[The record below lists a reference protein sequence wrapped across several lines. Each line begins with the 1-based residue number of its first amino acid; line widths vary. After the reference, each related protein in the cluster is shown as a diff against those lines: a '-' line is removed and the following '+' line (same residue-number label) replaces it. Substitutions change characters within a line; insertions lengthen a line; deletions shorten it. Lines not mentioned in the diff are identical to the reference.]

1 TVWPWGSASS
11 RIPFASVKRP
21 EALRAL
27 IGERVP
33 GFSVSRDR
41 YLCSP
46 EPPRDIL
53 DAVAERPF
61 DRALVRLAV
70 GLEPFAALKERNAL
84 KNGSA
89 LGPRPRSPSIPS
101 APLHR
106 DQHGV
111 HAGCP
116 EHPAIA
122 HDLVWRPD
130 RLVGI
135 VR

>member
-53 DAVAERPF
+53 DEVAERPF

-70 GLEPFAALKERNAL
+70 GLEPFAALMER
-84 KNGSA
+84 K
-89 LGPRPRSPSIPS
+89 
-101 APLHR
+101 
-106 DQHGV
+106 
-111 HAGCP
+111 CP
-116 EHPAIA
+116 EERQRLGTEAREAHRSHRPLYTVTSMAFMPA
-122 HDLVWRPD
+122 VPNTR
-130 RLVGI
+130 R
-135 VR
+135 